1 MSSKLQWGI
10 ISTGR
15 ISGVFARNL
24 IPSETGE
31 LLAVAS
37 RTQAAADKFGEEYNV
52 PRRYASY
59 QALLDAPD
67 VQAVYISTPHPM
79 HAEWAVKAAEA
90 GKHILCEKPLATD
103 YSEAMA
109 IIEAARRNDVFLME
123 AFMYR
128 CHPQTAKIVELIRS
142 GDIGEVRIIQA
153 TFSFHAHYDPRAR
166 LFNPELAGGG
176 IMDVGCYCTSMSRLV
191 AGAALGR
198 PFAEPIEVRGMG
210 HLGETRV
217 DHYAIGILKFPN
229 DIVAQVSTGVQLGQ
243 ENAVRIY
250 GSKGS
255 IYVPSP
261 WFCQEHTE
269 IVLSRQGKD
278 PETIALDTPLTSY
291 TLEADMLARHIP
303 ERQAPPPAMTW
314 DDSLGNMR
322 TLDSWRLAVGVTYP
336 MERVDAN
343 WPTVDHKPLVLRPGS
358 KMSYGKIEGL
368 DKPVSRLVMGV
379 MLSGAQFHLPHA
391 SVMYD
396 EYFARGG
403 NAFDTAYIY
412 GGGLADQVL
421 GQWIANRGIREKV
434 VVIAKGAH
442 TPFCDPEN
450 LTGQLLESLDRLKT
464 DYADI
469 YLMHRDNPDIPVG
482 EFIDILNEHHRAG
495 RIMAF
500 GGSNWTLARVEAAN
514 AYAKSKGLVGFTAI
528 SNNFSL
534 ARMVEPVWA
543 GCIHSSDPDSRAWF
557 ERTQMPLLAWSSLGR
572 GFFVTGDPANTSD
585 QSMVASWYA
594 EDNFQRL
601 ERAKELA
608 KKKGVEPVV
617 IAMAYVLNQPFPT
630 FALFGPATINEMRIS
645 LHGLDLTLTPD
656 ELRWLNLES

>member
-1 MSSKLQWGI
+1 MSKKLQWGI

-15 ISGVFARNL
+15 ISGVFAKNL

-37 RTQAAADKFGEEYNV
+37 RTREAADKFGDEYKV
-52 PRRYASY
+52 PRRYGDY
-59 QALLDAPD
+59 QALLDDPD

-79 HAEWAVKAAEA
+79 HAEWAVKAADA

-128 CHPQTAKIVELIRS
+128 CHPQTAKIVELITS
-142 GDIGEVRIIQA
+142 GAIGEVRIIQA
-153 TFSFHAHYDPRAR
+153 TFSFHAGSNLEGR

-198 PFAEPIEVRGMG
+198 PFVDPIEVSGMG
-210 HLGETRV
+210 HLGETGV
-217 DHYAIGILKFPN
+217 DDYAIGMLEFPN
-229 DIVAQVSTGVQLGQ
+229 DIVAQVSTGVQLNQ

-250 GSKGS
+250 GSEGS
-255 IYVPSP
+255 IYVASP
-261 WFCQEHTE
+261 WFCQEHAE
-269 IVLSRQGKD
+269 IVLTQAGKG

-303 ERQAPPPAMTW
+303 ERQAPTPAMTW

-322 TLDSWRLAVGVTYP
+322 TLDSWRLAVGLTYP

-343 WPTVDHKPLVLRPGS
+343 WPTVDHKPLAVRPGS
-358 KMSYGKIEGL
+358 KMRYGRIEGL

-379 MLSGAQFHLPHA
+379 MLAGAQFHLPHA

-396 EYFARGG
+396 EFFARGG
-403 NAFDTAYIY
+403 NAFDTAHIY
-412 GGGLADQVL
+412 GGGLADRVL
-421 GQWIANRGIREKV
+421 GQWIANRGIRDKV

-450 LTGQLLESLDRLKT
+450 LTSHLLESLDRLQT
-464 DYADI
+464 DCADI

-482 EFIDILNEHHRAG
+482 EFIDVLNEHHRAG
-495 RIMAF
+495 RIKAF
-500 GGSNWTLARVEAAN
+500 GGSNWTLDRVVAAN
-514 AYAKSKGLVGFTAI
+514 EYAKSKGLVGFTAI

-543 GCIHSSDPDSRAWF
+543 GCIGSSDPESRAWF
-557 ERTQMPLLAWSSLGR
+557 EKTQMPLLAWSSLGR
-572 GFFVTGDPANTSD
+572 GFFVTGDPANQSD
-585 QSMVASWYA
+585 ASMVTSWYSD
-594 EDNFQRL
+594 DNFQRL
-601 ERAKELA
+601 ARAKELA

-617 IAMAYVLNQPFPT
+617 IAMAYVLNQPFPAC
-630 FALFGPATINEMRIS
+630 ALFGPATIDEMRTS
-645 LHGLDLTLTPD
+645 LHGLDITLAPD
-656 ELRWLNLES
+656 ELRWLNLEA